1 MWMQP
6 ILFFVLGA
14 PIHNNTRYSILSWLT
29 LVVSANMLSIH
40 AKNKAF
46 QAQPVHQGE
55 KNLLRK

>member
-1 MWMQP
+1 MLECPQH
-6 ILFFVLGA
+6 A
-14 PIHNNTRYSILSWLT
+14 YTRYSILSWLT
-29 LVVSANMLSIH
+29 LAVSANMLSIH